1 MADFSVIL
9 VEPKYEGNI
18 GSIAR
23 VMKNF
28 GFEDLVL
35 VKPPKL
41 GREARRMSMHGFDV
55 LEAARVVGSLREVEG
70 NFDVLVATSAVS
82 ATDKNSIR
90 SPVTPEALSEALK
103 TSGKVG
109 LVFGRED
116 HGLLNEEI
124 SFCDILVSIPA
135 NPEYPTFN
143 VVQSAAIL
151 LYELR
156 RQEYLL
162 AIKDKRKFRR
172 LSRVEKDQMLLRY
185 DELVE
190 AVLEGEYEHRL
201 AKKTFRSL
209 VGRAFI
215 SSREAFTLIGVFRK
229 AREKM
234 QS

>member
-1 MADFSVIL
+1 MVAFSVIL
-9 VEPKYEGNI
+9 VEPKYEGNV
-18 GSIAR
+18 GAVAR

-35 VKPPKL
+35 VNPPTL
-41 GREARRMSMHGFDV
+41 GRDARRMSMHGLDV
-55 LEAARVVGSLREVEG
+55 LEKARMFRSLKELTPD
-70 NFDVLVATSAVS
+70 FDFLVATSAVS
-82 ATDKNSIR
+82 ATDRNSIR
-90 SPVTPEALSEALK
+90 SPVTPEHLAESLK

-116 HGLLNEEI
+116 YGLFNDEI

-135 NPEYPTFN
+135 NPDYPTLN
-143 VVQSAAIL
+143 VVQSVAII

-162 AIKDKRKFRR
+162 AVKNKKKFRR
-172 LSRVEKDQMLLRY
+172 LSKVEKNVLVLKY
-185 DELVE
+185 DEVVDLI
-190 AVLEGEYEHRL
+190 LEGDYERRL

-209 VGRAFI
+209 IGRAFI
-215 SSREAFTLIGVFRK
+215 SGREAFTLIGVFRK
-229 AREKM
+229 VREKI